1 MHPGMAI
8 GVQRPWFSLADIA
21 PAWPRLYGGILLESA
36 TMFCRYDMHAH
47 STASDGSLSPSELM
61 RRAHAA
67 GVEVMALT
75 DHDTLSG
82 LSEAAAEAQALGLGF
97 VPGVEVSVTWEGITV
112 HIVGLGVSPGSDV
125 LRRGLAGICE
135 FRDWRAEEIGR
146 RLARHGIDGAFE
158 GARAYSK
165 GQLISRTHFAHF
177 LVEKRHASDLRA
189 VFRKF
194 LVSGKPGYVAGQWAE
209 LDDAVRWIRSAGGQ
223 AVIAHPAR
231 YGLTRSKL
239 RRLIGTFAEAGGEAL
254 EVVSGSHS
262 RDDFYTMAR
271 HARDFGLLASAGS
284 DYHGPEHPWIQ
295 LGRVPKLPDGCKA
308 VWKDWRLSH

>member
-1 MHPGMAI
+1 
-8 GVQRPWFSLADIA
+8 
-21 PAWPRLYGGILLESA
+21 
-36 TMFCRYDMHAH
+36 MFTSYDMHAH
-47 STASDGSLSPSELM
+47 STASDGTLSPAELM

-75 DHDTLSG
+75 DHDTLEG
-82 LSEAAAEAQALGLGF
+82 LPEAAAAARELGLGF

-112 HIVGLGVSPGSDV
+112 HIVGLGVAPDSEV
-125 LRRGLAGICE
+125 LGRGLAGLRE

-146 RLARHGIDGAFE
+146 RLASHGIDGAFE
-158 GARAYSK
+158 GARAFSN
-165 GQLISRTHFAHF
+165 GHLISRTHFAHF

-194 LVSGKPGYVAGQWAE
+194 LVHGKPGFVAGQWAE
-209 LDDAVRWIRSAGGQ
+209 LEDAVRWIRSAGGQ

-231 YGLTRSKL
+231 YKVTRGKL
-239 RRLIGTFAEAGGEAL
+239 RRLIAAFAEAGGEAL

-262 RDDFYTMAR
+262 RDDYFTMAR

-295 LGRVPKLPDGCKA
+295 LGRLPKLPDGCKA
-308 VWKDWRLSH
+308 VWKDWQISH